1 MGLTVQKFFQDNLEA
16 VYKLRLGVDCLEV
29 YNLERSAEEIQR
41 RLAEKDSELGR
52 AEGEVDM
59 RELQQEVMDK
69 EEEEVS
75 RSQVMKRKRDQPLE
89 SEETRNEREHG
100 LKQHLSLG
108 VLEDMH
114 KDAGTIFKSPM
125 VKMVGKVMR
134 DGKLESLSLN
144 DGKKVSPNI
153 EPLNEEMAAELNRFK
168 MYDMLKIYSCQV
180 KGDKIIL
187 TDIEHKEVLDLH
199 GQVKPISGPLT
210 GPRIA
215 GLQKLP
221 LAALTVWGIRFP
233 EETEVVFNARRT
245 SENLDATILGEDRVL
260 LQVGQP
266 LPSVSN
272 PLPSV
277 RAQRKLFT
285 CPFCRTAR
293 TFTEKFKLKQHMS
306 NDH

>member
-1 MGLTVQKFFQDNLEA
+1 
-16 VYKLRLGVDCLEV
+16 
-29 YNLERSAEEIQR
+29 
-41 RLAEKDSELGR
+41 
-52 AEGEVDM
+52 
-59 RELQQEVMDK
+59 
-69 EEEEVS
+69 
-75 RSQVMKRKRDQPLE
+75 
-89 SEETRNEREHG
+89 
-100 LKQHLSLG
+100 
-108 VLEDMH
+108 MH

-125 VKMVGKVMR
+125 VEMVGKVMR

-221 LAALTVWGIRFP
+221 LAALTVWGIKFP

-245 SENLDATILGEDRVL
+245 SENLYATILGEDR
-260 LQVGQP
+260 VGQP

-285 CPFCRTAR
+285 CPFCRTQ
-293 TFTEKFKLKQHMS
+293 LKQHMS

>member
-1 MGLTVQKFFQDNLEA
+1 
-16 VYKLRLGVDCLEV
+16 
-29 YNLERSAEEIQR
+29 
-41 RLAEKDSELGR
+41 
-52 AEGEVDM
+52 
-59 RELQQEVMDK
+59 
-69 EEEEVS
+69 
-75 RSQVMKRKRDQPLE
+75 
-89 SEETRNEREHG
+89 
-100 LKQHLSLG
+100 
-108 VLEDMH
+108 
-114 KDAGTIFKSPM
+114 
-125 VKMVGKVMR
+125 MR
-134 DGKLESLSLN
+134 DGKLESLSFN

-233 EETEVVFNARRT
+233 EETKVVFNARRT

-260 LQVGQP
+260 LQVGQL

-277 RAQRKLFT
+277 RAQRKLFP
-285 CPFCRTAR
+285 CPFCRTTR
-293 TFTEKFKLKQHMS
+293 TFTEESKLKQHMS
-306 NDH
+306 SDH

>member
-1 MGLTVQKFFQDNLEA
+1 MTVQKFFQDNLEA

-29 YNLERSAEEIQR
+29 YNLERSAEELQR

-75 RSQVMKRKRDQPLE
+75 RSQVMKRKKDQPLE

-100 LKQHLSLG
+100 LKQHLS
-108 VLEDMH
+108 V
-114 KDAGTIFKSPM
+114 
-125 VKMVGKVMR
+125 R
-134 DGKLESLSLN
+134 DGKLESLSFN

-210 GPRIA
+210 GPQIA

-221 LAALTVWGIRFP
+221 LAALTVWGIKFP
-233 EETEVVFNARRT
+233 EETEVVFNARTT
-245 SENLDATILGEDRVL
+245 SENLDTTILGEGPAAGRSTPPL
-260 LQVGQP
+260 RLQSSAVCQSAEENLHLPILQNGQN
-266 LPSVSN
+266 L
-272 PLPSV
+272 
-277 RAQRKLFT
+277 
-285 CPFCRTAR
+285 
-293 TFTEKFKLKQHMS
+293 H
-306 NDH
+306 

>member
-1 MGLTVQKFFQDNLEA
+1 MVHLNLQSKLNKLMKLIMLRFVEGDGLDCSEVLPGQPGGSVQAAIGGGLPG
-16 VYKLRLGVDCLEV
+16 GVQPGLK
-29 YNLERSAEEIQR
+29 RSAEEIQR

-125 VKMVGKVMR
+125 VQMVGKVMR

-144 DGKKVSPNI
+144 DGKNI
-153 EPLNEEMAAELNRFK
+153 E
-168 MYDMLKIYSCQV
+168 
-180 KGDKIIL
+180 
-187 TDIEHKEVLDLH
+187 H
-199 GQVKPISGPLT
+199 
-210 GPRIA
+210 
-215 GLQKLP
+215 
-221 LAALTVWGIRFP
+221 
-233 EETEVVFNARRT
+233 
-245 SENLDATILGEDRVL
+245 
-260 LQVGQP
+260 
-266 LPSVSN
+266 
-272 PLPSV
+272 
-277 RAQRKLFT
+277 
-285 CPFCRTAR
+285 
-293 TFTEKFKLKQHMS
+293 
-306 NDH
+306 

>member
-29 YNLERSAEEIQR
+29 YNLERSAEELQR

-100 LKQHLSLG
+100 LKQHLS
-108 VLEDMH
+108 
-114 KDAGTIFKSPM
+114 PM
-125 VKMVGKVMR
+125 VQMVGKVMR

-210 GPRIA
+210 GPQIA

-260 LQVGQP
+260 LQVGQL

-285 CPFCRTAR
+285 CPFCRFASLLTSN
-293 TFTEKFKLKQHMS
+293 TFILTISLTIAA
-306 NDH
+306 

>member
-1 MGLTVQKFFQDNLEA
+1 MTVQKFFQDNLEA

-114 KDAGTIFKSPM
+114 KDARTIFKSPM
-125 VKMVGKVMR
+125 VQMVGKVMR

-199 GQVKPISGPLT
+199 GQEKPISGPLT
-210 GPRIA
+210 GPLGR
-215 GLQKLP
+215 
-221 LAALTVWGIRFP
+221 RFP

-277 RAQRKLFT
+277 RAQRKLVT
-285 CPFCRTAR
+285 CPFCRTTR
-293 TFTEKFKLKQHMS
+293 TFTEEFKLKQHMS

>member
-29 YNLERSAEEIQR
+29 YNLERSAEELQR

-100 LKQHLSLG
+100 LKQHLS
-108 VLEDMH
+108 
-114 KDAGTIFKSPM
+114 PM
-125 VKMVGKVMR
+125 VQMVGKVMR

-153 EPLNEEMAAELNRFK
+153 EPLNEEMVAELNRFK

-199 GQVKPISGPLT
+199 GQVKPISG
-210 GPRIA
+210 R
-215 GLQKLP
+215 
-221 LAALTVWGIRFP
+221 
-233 EETEVVFNARRT
+233 E
-245 SENLDATILGEDRVL
+245 L
-260 LQVGQP
+260 LV
-266 LPSVSN
+266 
-272 PLPSV
+272 
-277 RAQRKLFT
+277 
-285 CPFCRTAR
+285 CRSC
-293 TFTEKFKLKQHMS
+293 LWQL
-306 NDH
+306 